1 MTGMPMMM
9 KNHSSL
15 LKLRGLEEVV
25 VEEEEGELE
34 GAGEE
39 EGDEEHKLSGL
50 ASKRITSWFL

>member
-1 MTGMPMMM
+1 MMM